1 MYIFICINFRLRCI
15 KKKNRKITTY
25 LIHEIKNNQYLNQEK
40 PYVYVYVYVKFMH
53 QIKRSNRKFCS
64 ENSTKIP

>member
-40 PYVYVYVYVKFMH
+40 LYVNVKFMH
-53 QIKRSNRKFCS
+53 QIKRSNRKIFS
-64 ENSTKIP
+64 ENSTKIA